1 MTTDKKA
8 PTKRRAVS
16 KARLYK
22 EIVASTEFHFESLS
36 AKPTVDELLD
46 AIKDDIVNEAIA

>member
-1 MTTDKKA
+1 MTPEKKA

-22 EIVASTEFHFESLS
+22 EIVAATAVHFGENSG
-36 AKPTVDELLD
+36 PTVEELLD
-46 AIKDDIVNEAIA
+46 AIKDDIVTEAIA

>member
-1 MTTDKKA
+1 MTPEKKA

-22 EIVASTEFHFESLS
+22 EILASAQEHFDYPAGE
-36 AKPTVDELLD
+36 PTVSELLD
-46 AIKDDIVNEAIA
+46 AIKDDIVTEAIA

>member
-1 MTTDKKA
+1 MTTDK

-22 EIVASTEFHFESLS
+22 EIVASTKAHFADNSG
-36 AKPTVDELLD
+36 PTVDELLD
-46 AIKDDIVNEAIA
+46 AIKDDIVNEAIK